1 MRCKLSDEQ
10 RAWLNQSPHQPLE
23 LVDEQSQA
31 RYVLLSSEQ
40 YDRLQAAGLHD
51 LHELRATYGAQS
63 ESLSKAGWDA
73 PDFDLY
79 NDYDA
84 NRP

>member
-10 RAWLNQSPHQPLE
+10 RAWLTQDPDQPLE
-23 LVDEQSQA
+23 LIDELSQL

-51 LHELRATYGAQS
+51 LHEMRATYAAQS
-63 ESLSKAGWDA
+63 ESLSKAGWDDPA
-73 PDFDLY
+73 LDLY